1 MRLDQLRLL
10 FDAGDLQSC
19 VLLPAILEPEP
30 GPAPRWNL
38 HVKRRNGA
46 LVALCLN
53 RKVNGTEQPRIF
65 HSLDAAFVAARE
77 IGFIEARVRA

>member
-19 VLLPAILEPEP
+19 VLLPALLET

-53 RKVNGTEQPRIF
+53 RKVNGAEQARIF
-65 HSLDAAFVAARE
+65 NTLDAAFTSARE

>member
-10 FDAGDLQSC
+10 FEAGDLQSC
-19 VLLPAILEPEP
+19 TLLPAPLEP
-30 GPAPRWNL
+30 GPAPRWTL

-53 RKVNGTEQPRIF
+53 RKKLGAEQQRVF
-65 HSLDAAFVAARE
+65 HSLDAAFQAARE
-77 IGFIEARVRA
+77 IGFIEVRVRG

>member
-10 FDAGDLQSC
+10 FEAGDLQSC
-19 VLLPAILEPEP
+19 VLLPALLES
-30 GPAPRWNL
+30 GPAPRWSL

-53 RKVNGTEQPRIF
+53 RKVNGEGVVRMF
-65 HSLDAAFVAARE
+65 HSLDAAFQAARD
-77 IGFIEARVRA
+77 IGFIEVRVRA

>member
-1 MRLDQLRLL
+1 MRVDQLRLL

-19 VLLPAILEPEP
+19 VLLPAILES

-53 RKVNGTEQPRIF
+53 RKVNGEEQPRIF
-65 HSLDAAFVAARE
+65 HSLDAAFAAARE
-77 IGFIEARVRA
+77 IGFLEARVRA

>member
-1 MRLDQLRLL
+1 MRVDQLRLL

-19 VLLPAILEPEP
+19 VLLPAILES

-53 RKVNGTEQPRIF
+53 RKRDGVEQARIF
-65 HSLDAAFVAARE
+65 HSLDAAFQAARE
-77 IGFIEARVRA
+77 IGFQEARIRV

>member
-10 FDAGDLQSC
+10 FEAGDLQNC
-19 VLLPAILEPEP
+19 MLLPALLEA

-53 RKVNGTEQPRIF
+53 RKVNGAEQARIF
-65 HSLDAAFVAARE
+65 HSLDAAFQAARE

>member
-10 FDAGDLQSC
+10 FEAGDLQSC
-19 VLLPAILEPEP
+19 ILLPAPLEP
-30 GPAPRWNL
+30 GPEPRWSL

-53 RKVNGTEQPRIF
+53 RKRAGALQERVF
-65 HSLDAAFVAARE
+65 HSLDAAFQAARE
-77 IGFIEARVRA
+77 IGFVEVRVRA

>member
-10 FDAGDLQSC
+10 FEAGDLQTA
-19 VLLPAILEPEP
+19 LILPAVLDAAA
-30 GPAPRWNL
+30 APRWEL

-53 RKVNGTEQPRIF
+53 RKRNGAEQVRIF
-65 HSLDAAFVAARE
+65 NTLDAAFQAARD
-77 IGFIEARVRA
+77 IGFIEVRVRG

>member
-1 MRLDQLRLL
+1 MRIDQLRLL

-19 VLLPAILEPEP
+19 VLLPAVLDA
-30 GPAPRWNL
+30 GPAPRWVL

-53 RKVNGTEQPRIF
+53 RKKNGVEVERLF
-65 HSLDAAFVAARE
+65 HSLDAAFQAARD
-77 IGFIEARVRA
+77 IGFIEVRVRG

>member
-10 FDAGDLQSC
+10 FEAGDLQTA
-19 VLLPAILEPEP
+19 LILPAMLDASS
-30 GPAPRWNL
+30 APRWEL

-46 LVALCLN
+46 LVPLCLN
-53 RKVNGTEQPRIF
+53 RKRNGAEQTRIF
-65 HSLDAAFVAARE
+65 NTLDAAFQAARE

>member
-10 FDAGDLQSC
+10 FEAGDLQTAMI
-19 VLLPAILEPEP
+19 LPAMLDASS
-30 GPAPRWNL
+30 APRWEL

-53 RKVNGTEQPRIF
+53 RKYNGAEQVRIF
-65 HSLDAAFVAARE
+65 NTLDAAFSTAVE
-77 IGFIEARVRA
+77 IGFLEARVRA

>member
-10 FDAGDLQSC
+10 FEAGDLQSC
-19 VLLPAILEPEP
+19 LLLPAPLEP
-30 GPAPRWNL
+30 GPAPRWSL

-53 RKVNGTEQPRIF
+53 RKRAGALQERVF
-65 HSLDAAFVAARE
+65 YSLDAAFQAARE
-77 IGFIEARVRA
+77 IGFVEVRVRA

>member
-19 VLLPAILEPEP
+19 TLLPALLDD
-30 GPAPRWNL
+30 GPALRWEL

-53 RKVNGTEQPRIF
+53 RKRNGAEQTRVF
-65 HSLDAAFVAARE
+65 NSLDAAFTAAKE

>member
-1 MRLDQLRLL
+1 MRVDQLRLL
-10 FDAGDLQSC
+10 FEAGDLQSC
-19 VLLPAILEPEP
+19 TLLPAVMEP
-30 GPAPRWNL
+30 GPAPRWSL

-53 RKVNGTEQPRIF
+53 RKQNGAEVARVF
-65 HSLDAAFVAARE
+65 HSLDAAFQAARE

>member
-1 MRLDQLRLL
+1 MRVDQLRLL
-10 FDAGDLQSC
+10 FEAGDLQSC
-19 VLLPAILEPEP
+19 TLLPAVMEP
-30 GPAPRWNL
+30 GPAPRWSL

-53 RKVNGTEQPRIF
+53 RKRDGEEVVRIF
-65 HSLDAAFVAARE
+65 HSLDAAFQAARE